1 MRFFCGHL
9 DFLIQYQSDGE
20 GCARDFPERFPEGA
34 VKRLMDISELVLYKS
49 ILVLGFLMLLFV
61 SERKWPAAQR
71 PGAIATPRRLGKNL
85 SLWLCNSAL
94 SPLIVL
100 PITLFAVNQ
109 SAADWR
115 TVWPEDGWGIALD
128 ILLLDLWIYWWHRA
142 NHRLPLLWRFHRV
155 HHLDQWLDVTS
166 AVRFHFGE
174 VVLSAL
180 VRGAVILL
188 IGFPLLSVILFE
200 SLVLA
205 MAGFHHS
212 NIRLP
217 ANLEKWL
224 SWVIVTPSIH
234 WVHHYIDQ
242 RDTDSNYGAIFSFWD
257 RLFASRSDK
266 VREPAMPIGVDQAKD
281 EGFWSLLLIPFRR

>member
-188 IGFPLLSVILFE
+188 IGDRKSV
-200 SLVLA
+200 V
-205 MAGFHHS
+205 
-212 NIRLP
+212 
-217 ANLEKWL
+217 
-224 SWVIVTPSIH
+224 
-234 WVHHYIDQ
+234 
-242 RDTDSNYGAIFSFWD
+242 
-257 RLFASRSDK
+257 
-266 VREPAMPIGVDQAKD
+266 
-281 EGFWSLLLIPFRR
+281 

>member
-1 MRFFCGHL
+1 
-9 DFLIQYQSDGE
+9 
-20 GCARDFPERFPEGA
+20 
-34 VKRLMDISELVLYKS
+34 MDISELVFYKS
-49 ILVLGFLMLLFV
+49 MLVLGFLLLLFV
-61 SERKWPAAQR
+61 AERKWPAAQT

-100 PITLFAVNQ
+100 PITLFAVSQ
-109 SAADWR
+109 SSHWR
-115 TVWPEDGWGIALD
+115 TGWLEGGWGIVLD

-174 VVLSAL
+174 VVLSSL

-200 SLVLA
+200 SLVLV

-217 ANLEKWL
+217 ANLERRL
-224 SWVIVTPSIH
+224 SRVMVTPSIH
-234 WVHHYIDQ
+234 WVHHHIDQ
-242 RDTDSNYGAIFSFWD
+242 CDTDSNYGAIFSFWD
-257 RLFASRSDK
+257 RLFVSRSGK
-266 VREPAMPIGVDQAKD
+266 VREPTMPIGLNQSKD
-281 EGFWSLLLIPFRR
+281 EGLWSLLLAPFRP